1 MPKTF
6 SRAIRSAALAK
17 ANTDQ
22 LALSRCTPIRRRR
35 HGHIDKVQTIDR
47 QNQDFDGQVR
57 HLRKWLDTER
67 TYVVVESRWL
77 WGEDWWQAFPEAELI
92 VSFEP
97 GGQDAGLIRRLR

>member
-1 MPKTF
+1 MH
-6 SRAIRSAALAK
+6 S
-17 ANTDQ
+17 
-22 LALSRCTPIRRRR
+22 
-35 HGHIDKVQTIDR
+35 HIDKVQIIDR

-77 WGEDWWQAFPEAELI
+77 WGEYWWQAFPEAELI
-92 VSFEP
+92 ASFEKP